1 MIDQRYMQGIINEL
15 SAANHHLR
23 RVKSLLNIKTYARAE
38 NVMIY
43 SLDHDPTSFFCKIC
57 ACIMDLSFGQ
67 LIVGSMILQMLNRI

>member
-1 MIDQRYMQGIINEL
+1 MQGIINKL